1 MNLFADALKLF
12 EAFDF
17 LDQVKE
23 FFEIDDV
30 FGGSVRRLLEF
41 ENQLM
46 SGGHAPPD
54 GGGRIKRMKHD
65 RGSVATGTRSKLVE
79 CGSFHVSRPLA
90 DSRSRKL
97 SRLR

>member
-1 MNLFADALKLF
+1 MGKWDQWVDISLNSLNIQIGWNILALNELGDALKF
-12 EAFDF
+12 SEAFDF

-30 FGGSVRRLLEF
+30 FGGSVCRLFEF

-65 RGSVATGTRSKLVE
+65 RGSVV
-79 CGSFHVSRPLA
+79 
-90 DSRSRKL
+90 
-97 SRLR
+97 